1 MHCGGG
7 LRHRLLRPG
16 GFYQRGGVQHLG
28 QATCSDV
35 VGIQVLGLEYQAQ
48 CFMVRRL
55 PKRRIARWVCI
66 LQREVKAGRLVPLRC
81 IPAREQSHLRSGLAQ
96 HRKATGRA
104 IAPQQCVYRQVA
116 LHMQLALAQQG
127 AVHLGIAHHQRMHG
141 GARWFSRAGRGVPA
155 ARQCPLQSQMA
166 VHPQQGTVGVGRT
179 AIQRGGGQG
188 GQPLP
193 VARQGGDQIK
203 RRHVQVPLHPPHRQR
218 DPALGRLLQALR
230 QPAGGRQPVGQ
241 RCQGG
246 EIDRGKCHGAKAVFR
261 SEGAS

>member
-1 MHCGGG
+1 
-7 LRHRLLRPG
+7 
-16 GFYQRGGVQHLG
+16 
-28 QATCSDV
+28 
-35 VGIQVLGLEYQAQ
+35 
-48 CFMVRRL
+48 MVRRL
-55 PKRRIARWVCI
+55 PKRRIARRVGI

-81 IPAREQSHLRSGLAQ
+81 ITAREQPHLGGALAQ
-96 HRKATGRA
+96 HREAARRA

-141 GARWFSRAGRGVPA
+141 EARWFGRAGWGVPA
-155 ARQCPLQSQMA
+155 ARQRPLQAQMA
-166 VHPQQGTVGVGRT
+166 VHPQQGAVGVGRT

-203 RRHVQVPLHPPHRQR
+203 RHHVQIALHPPYRQR

-246 EIDRGKCHGAKAVFR
+246 ELDRGKCHGAKAVFR